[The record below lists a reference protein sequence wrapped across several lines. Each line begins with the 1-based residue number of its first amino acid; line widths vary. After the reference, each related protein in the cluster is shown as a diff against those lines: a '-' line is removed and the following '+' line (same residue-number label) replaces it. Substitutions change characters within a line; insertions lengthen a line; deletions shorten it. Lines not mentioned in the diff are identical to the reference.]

1 MAHMTVAVSESAFR
15 SLFDVLLSS
24 VKWEKEDSEDFGAF
38 SAGYH
43 VKGHLEGGSLDLRAD
58 NTVQVSEVDIRWD
71 MLEFTLGL
79 DIREVCV
86 GGGCINMPWPI
97 PDICLPR
104 VCIFDDDPDIS
115 ISPDLAPFVAQE
127 VSFSGGVVARYFDAS
142 LPVPPGFNPCELLR
156 DLLVDNEFIEEYP
169 DHNQWHIH
177 VNPETIDIDLFDF
190 ADIVGD
196 LIEDAL
202 TDAIEALIPGGW
214 VRDLVLAIIGGIAD
228 LIRFVLD
235 IPDDIEEWLSDLFN
249 VSFGL
254 VDFLLQIVGDFFG
267 LCVPVYRIDDP
278 FEIMPKSTTTDL
290 FLSGAQVTLAPVT
303 APIRNL
309 SVRVDD
315 AEMVV
320 QADIGA

>member
-1 MAHMTVAVSESAFR
+1 MAHMTVAVSEPAFR

-43 VKGHLEGGSLDLRAD
+43 VKGHLEGGALDLRAD

-71 MLEFTLGL
+71 MLEFSLGL
-79 DIREVCV
+79 DIPEVCV

-104 VCIFDDDPDIS
+104 VCIFEDDPDVS
-115 ISPDLAPFVAQE
+115 ISLDLAPFVAQE

-196 LIEDAL
+196 LIEDEL
-202 TDAIEALIPGGW
+202 SDAIADLIPGGW

-254 VDFLLQIVGDFFG
+254 LDILLQIVGDFFG

-278 FEIMPKSTTTDL
+278 FEIMPKSITTDL
-290 FLSGAQVTLAPVT
+290 FLSGAQVTLVPVT
-303 APIRNL
+303 APIQNL

-315 AEMVV
+315 VEMVV